1 MGTCLK
7 NCLNIR
13 PFAAP
18 VAASGTGIC
27 TLAQDILRRK
37 DGTIPDKDMSK
48 VLLAWGYD
56 KNRGRPNVL
65 PSGSRSSWVHSDQL
79 GLVRSGDAL
88 VALTLRL
95 EMPPVVGLPPVAGL
109 PPVDPNVVPPPV
121 AGSSPR
127 TKRKSKPATGG
138 RNRDYRHFGK
148 NKKQHAYAP
157 LSVYLH
163 SGSSASGSS
172 AGSGS
177 VREYFK
183 KRTRQASECQAS
195 LVQHW
200 RRIARPK
207 GRPIPD
213 PVPADLAKE
222 SRKMIVPWLEQRKL
236 LLLDLLHQV
245 AVAVEALLPPGVKV

>member
-1 MGTCLK
+1 MCSAQHMDRVTGYYHYYYYYYS
-7 NCLNIR
+7 
-13 PFAAP
+13 P
-18 VAASGTGIC
+18 V
-27 TLAQDILRRK
+27 
-37 DGTIPDKDMSK
+37 
-48 VLLAWGYD
+48 
-56 KNRGRPNVL
+56 
-65 PSGSRSSWVHSDQL
+65 
-79 GLVRSGDAL
+79 
-88 VALTLRL
+88 
-95 EMPPVVGLPPVAGL
+95 LPPVAGL
-109 PPVDPNVVPPPV
+109 GRDPNVVPPPV

-177 VREYFK
+177 VREHFK

-236 LLLDLLHQV
+236 GQKGGDGMQHLDKRRHESD
-245 AVAVEALLPPGVKV
+245 APGRKRCFTCRD